1 MALYKCVAKGVQPN
15 GATWSFSQYCSS
27 ALSQA
32 AAASAWDTAVGA
44 YWSAASAHH
53 APGVNLVS
61 TVVYSIDPATG
72 TATAVTTTG
81 HAAAGTGA
89 TAQLPYGSAVAV
101 SKETVQPGR
110 TGRGRFFLPPLVA
123 GDLSSGLILAG
134 TITTLVAAV
143 KALYDSLVG
152 ASMTPV
158 LYGLRSHIIFNLSGF
173 HIDNKFDHQA
183 NRQNKVVGTR
193 TSSAL

>member
-1 MALYKCVAKGVQPN
+1 MALYKCVAHGVQPN
-15 GATWSFSQYCSS
+15 GGTWSFSQFCNS
-27 ALSQA
+27 ALSLS

-44 YWSAASAHH
+44 YWSAAAAHH

-61 TVVYSIDPATG
+61 TTVYTIDPATG
-72 TATAVTTTG
+72 EATAVQTTG

-89 TAQLPYGSAVAV
+89 TAQLPPGVAVVV

-110 TGRGRFFLPPLVA
+110 DGRGRFFLPPLVA
-123 GDLSSGLILAG
+123 GDLSGVFILAA
-134 TITTLVAAV
+134 TVTALVAAV
-143 KALYDSLVG
+143 KAMYDSLVG

-158 LYGLRSHIIFNLSGF
+158 LYGFRSHIIFNLSGF
-173 HIDNKFDHQA
+173 HIDNKWDQQS
-183 NRQNKVVGTR
+183 NRQNKIIATR